1 MKNWKKRAISI
12 LFAITLLTGTAL
24 AATYECVSV
33 EYPIIVNG
41 ETMTFTDAEPMNY
54 NGRTMLPL
62 RAVAD
67 ALGVPIEWD
76 ENNQQVII
84 ETVQPSTSPEP
95 TIDTEALKDACVKI
109 HVGTDGKY
117 THQGSGV
124 LIDYDEIL
132 TCYHVVDEGKTMFKA
147 FYEDGTEKQCD
158 LTDTADSYYNTTEGR
173 TTDMDAAILRPE
185 DTNVKPV
192 KVGDSDTV
200 DVGDK
205 IYVISSPEGKKNV
218 VTSGVVEAAGH
229 DNGMYVYGATAKT
242 EPGSSGGAVFN
253 SNGELVGIISS
264 ASGEY
269 CWIIPI
275 NHIREALAS

>member
-12 LFAITLLTGTAL
+12 LFAIILLTGTAL

-158 LTDTADSYYNTTEGR
+158 LTDTAESE
-173 TTDMDAAILRPE
+173 DAAILEPAGT
-185 DTNVKPV
+185 DIKPV
-192 KVGDSDTV
+192 KIGDSDGVEIGDTV
-200 DVGDK
+200 YVVSSPGDK
-205 IYVISSPEGKKNV
+205 INV
-218 VTSGVVEAAGH
+218 VTSGVIESAGH
-229 DNGMYVYGATAKT
+229 KGGVFVYGTTANAD
-242 EPGSSGGAVFN
+242 PGSSGGAAFN
-253 SNGELVGIISS
+253 ANGELIGIVST
-264 ASGEY
+264 ASEDGEY
-269 CWIIPI
+269 SYFIPI
-275 NHIREALAS
+275 NDIREALAK